1 MKNHISTTWIGAD
14 PYSEVQNGCYYHR
27 DYSDTLWKVHDDMTL
42 QALLVENK
50 IKKVPLEQRTEYSG
64 KPMSDYITTTLA
76 EKLNVVRYYE
86 TSLYYIA
93 EYKAGGHSRG
103 FPTICSMTKRQLNY
117 IK

>member
-1 MKNHISTTWIGAD
+1 
-14 PYSEVQNGCYYHR
+14 
-27 DYSDTLWKVHDDMTL
+27 MTL

-86 TSLYYIA
+86 TSSI
-93 EYKAGGHSRG
+93 
-103 FPTICSMTKRQLNY
+103 I
-117 IK
+117 